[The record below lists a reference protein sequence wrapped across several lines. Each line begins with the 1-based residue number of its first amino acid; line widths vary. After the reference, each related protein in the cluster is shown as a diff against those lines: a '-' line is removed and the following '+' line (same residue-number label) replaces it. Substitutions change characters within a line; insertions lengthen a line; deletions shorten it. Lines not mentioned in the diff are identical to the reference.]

1 MKAFGKILGL
11 LLLGLLLI
19 IVGLGFALTH
29 LFDPNDYKDEI
40 QQLAR
45 DKANLELQLKGDI
58 GWSLFPWLGL
68 ELTDATLASADT
80 PDQPLANLRLLGL
93 SVRMLPLLRRE
104 VQMSDIRVDGLD
116 LTLQRDDKGRGNW
129 EGIGKPAKVEASTTT
144 AQPAAPAADSGASGL
159 CSSWASMATN
169 SSFIR
174 SASRSAS
181 SARFRSAISV
191 CSDSFTRASSAVRSL
206 TRCSK
211 S

>member
-11 LLLGLLLI
+11 VMLGLLLI
-19 IVGLGFALTH
+19 VIGLGFALTH

-68 ELTDATLASADT
+68 ELTDATLASADS
-80 PDQPLANLRLLGL
+80 PDQPFANLRLLGL
-93 SVRMLPLLRRE
+93 SVRVLPLLRRE

-129 EGIGKPAKVEASTTT
+129 EGVGQPAKRE
-144 AQPAAPAADSGASGL
+144 AAPTAAPDSQQLSRR
-159 CSSWASMATN
+159 WPTKPRN
-169 SSFIR
+169 P
-174 SASRSAS
+174 ASRSNWTSTA
-181 SARFRSAISV
+181 
-191 CSDSFTRASSAVRSL
+191 
-206 TRCSK
+206 
-211 S
+211 